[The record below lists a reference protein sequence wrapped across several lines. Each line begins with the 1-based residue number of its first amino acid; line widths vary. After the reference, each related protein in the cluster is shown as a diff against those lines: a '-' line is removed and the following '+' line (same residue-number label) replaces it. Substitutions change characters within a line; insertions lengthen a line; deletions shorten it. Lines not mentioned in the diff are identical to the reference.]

1 MIYQKT
7 IPIED
12 KQIIVNC
19 SDLNCNWILVHNG
32 DTALSIKKIEGRAGK
47 LETCNIIF
55 EALTKEE
62 CLAEIKRLNLKYV
75 EEKKEELILNQPTP
89 KQSPTNN
96 ISIFDLLKL
105 SA

>member
-7 IPIED
+7 IPLED

-32 DTALSIKKIEGRAGK
+32 DSAISIKEIEGRTGK
-47 LETCNIIF
+47 LETCNTIF
-55 EALTKEE
+55 EASTKEE

-75 EEKKEELILNQPTP
+75 EDQKEEPVLNQPTL
-89 KQSPTNN
+89 KQSPKNN